1 MNTADILNFK
11 SKTDNYY
18 FFRPAGNAS
27 GRRRNEDKNSFHM
40 EAIYNGDTIR
50 VSCSWRESCSNVY
63 REFAITVNGVKKT
76 VRALKKLPA
85 DLEFSAG

>member
-1 MNTADILNFK
+1 
-11 SKTDNYY
+11 
-18 FFRPAGNAS
+18 
-27 GRRRNEDKNSFHM
+27 M